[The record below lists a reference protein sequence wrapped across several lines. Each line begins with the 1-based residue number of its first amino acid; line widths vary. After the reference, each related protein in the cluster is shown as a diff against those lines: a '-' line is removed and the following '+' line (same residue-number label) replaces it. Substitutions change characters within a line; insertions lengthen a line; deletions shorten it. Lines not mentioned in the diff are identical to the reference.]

1 MNIGCLLSAREKS
14 KRLPKKVILDLDGD
28 PLILRLL
35 KRLSLA
41 QNIDKVILS
50 TSVNEDDKVLVEIAK
65 NNGYEYFCGSED
77 DKLDRYFQT
86 AKKFDL
92 DGVVIV
98 DGDDLF
104 CFPEYIDIVAKYLR
118 SNQYDCIY
126 IDGLP
131 VGAAS
136 TGLTKTA
143 LKKVLEIKDEQDT
156 EVWGGYFINSGRFNS
171 KKIIVSDQ
179 LFNKPDLRLTIDYEE
194 DFLFAKAQ

>member
-86 AKKFDL
+86 AKK
-92 DGVVIV
+92 I
-98 DGDDLF
+98 
-104 CFPEYIDIVAKYLR
+104 
-118 SNQYDCIY
+118 
-126 IDGLP
+126 
-131 VGAAS
+131 
-136 TGLTKTA
+136 
-143 LKKVLEIKDEQDT
+143 
-156 EVWGGYFINSGRFNS
+156 
-171 KKIIVSDQ
+171 
-179 LFNKPDLRLTIDYEE
+179 
-194 DFLFAKAQ
+194 